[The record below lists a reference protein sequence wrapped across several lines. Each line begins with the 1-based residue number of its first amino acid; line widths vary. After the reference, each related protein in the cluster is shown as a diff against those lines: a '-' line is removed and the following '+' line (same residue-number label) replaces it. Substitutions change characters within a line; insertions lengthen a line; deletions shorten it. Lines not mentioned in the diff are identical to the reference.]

1 MSKIKHKKQKRKEK
15 QRPSVRFAW
24 QHKQTLKNKIE
35 NKKKGRKE
43 RETDLNNCLGFL
55 RRKTKTHRNPRNWG

>member
-15 QRPSVRFAW
+15 QRPSVWFGW

-35 NKKKGRKE
+35 NKK
-43 RETDLNNCLGFL
+43 REEGEGN
-55 RRKTKTHRNPRNWG
+55 RPE